1 MIYMHQNS
9 LTFQDTP
16 NKNHLIFLLIIIM
29 LEIDFDFLDGLS
41 YHCNLIED
49 KVQVE
54 KVGIQIMHFVGS
66 GIRNGKN

>member
-1 MIYMHQNS
+1 MHVKVQS
-9 LTFQDTP
+9 FVAFFFF
-16 NKNHLIFLLIIIM
+16 FL
-29 LEIDFDFLDGLS
+29 FLDGLS